1 MIQNNEIL
9 MKEIEI
15 EIGLDAA
22 NEIKMVLKL
31 NDLIMKS

>member
-1 MIQNNEIL
+1 